1 MSIMVYTFSQ
11 RDNAAHVKA
20 KFIIEAAN
28 HPTDPEADEV
38 NILTMVLSTWSG
50 AQFSELTNLQL
61 ILAVDLVQERSYY
74 TP

>member
-38 NILTMVLSTWSG
+38 NILTVVLSTWSG
-50 AQFSELTNLQL
+50 A
-61 ILAVDLVQERSYY
+61 
-74 TP
+74 